1 MEMNN
6 RTLTVEGL
14 QRELAQLILEN
25 RGSEPVYAWLN
36 HDGEPF
42 AIDSVDELREGCVE
56 LNLVYLYKVKEQG
69 K

>member
-6 RTLTVEGL
+6 QTLTVEAL
-14 QRELAQLILEN
+14 YRELAQLMSEN

-42 AIDSVDELREGCVE
+42 AISSVDELREGCVE
-56 LNLVYLYKVKEQG
+56 LNLVDLYRVKEQG